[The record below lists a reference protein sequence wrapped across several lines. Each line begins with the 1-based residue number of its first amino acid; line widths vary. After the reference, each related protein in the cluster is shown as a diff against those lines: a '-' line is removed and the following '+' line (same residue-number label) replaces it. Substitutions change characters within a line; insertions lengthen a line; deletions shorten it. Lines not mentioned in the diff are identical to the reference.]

1 MTPRVLAV
9 GIQHSSRR
17 TSTKIVSEQRAVTS
31 QAVPARLRSKIRAQV
46 TEAKAAG
53 FDLDMLAIKPSQLD
67 SDLKHIRETLAKERP
82 DLFIIGF
89 GIRGSAEL
97 TYVLE
102 QLVNACRETSPETKI
117 GFNTTFSGNLEVC
130 ERNLGKQRNELD

>member
-17 TSTKIVSEQRAVTS
+17 TSTKAISKQRPATS
-31 QAVPARLRSKIRAQV
+31 QAVPTRLRSKIRAQIA
-46 TEAKAAG
+46 EAKASG
-53 FDLDMLAIKPSQLD
+53 FDLDMMAIKPSQLE
-67 SDLKHIRETLAKERP
+67 SGLNHIRERLAKERP

-97 TYVLE
+97 TVVLE
-102 QLVNACRETSPETKI
+102 QLVNACREISPETKI
-117 GFNTTFSGNLEVC
+117 GFNTTFDGNLEVC
-130 ERNLGKQRNELD
+130 ERSLGKQRVTSD

>member
-17 TSTKIVSEQRAVTS
+17 SSMKTIPKQRS
-31 QAVPARLRSKIRAQV
+31 GPSKAVPARLRSKILAQIA
-46 TEAKAAG
+46 EAKASG
-53 FDLDMLAIKPSQLD
+53 YDLDMLALKPSQLD
-67 SDLKHIRETLAKERP
+67 SDLKHIRERLEKERP

-97 TYVLE
+97 TGVLE
-102 QLVNACRETSPETKI
+102 QLVNACREMSPETKI
-117 GFNTTFSGNLEVC
+117 GFNTTMEGNLEVC
-130 ERNLGKQRNELD
+130 ERMLGKQSAGSE